1 MHRDDRVDRGMHME
15 DVDLTIAIVERQVEP
30 IVWRRRGD
38 SIEHCVG
45 QIEAYYSYIHMIIRR
60 EEREMYW

>member
-15 DVDLTIAIVERQVEP
+15 GEDLTIAIVERQVEP

-45 QIEAYYSYIHMIIRR
+45 QIEAYSYIHMMIRR
-60 EEREMYW
+60 